1 VLKVPEAQDE
11 VPECLGE
18 GLGRVLLGSWKVL
31 VPSWG
36 SGRDLGRI
44 LWKSWGNLG
53 RFWGR
58 GSCDPKMGPG
68 QVELAAGKLRVSC
81 KSAAVKYVLCLDP
94 PGRSKIL

>member
-44 LWKSWGNLG
+44 LWKSWGILAVSGGGGLAIQRWAPARLNLLQ
-53 RFWGR
+53 
-58 GSCDPKMGPG
+58 GSCG
-68 QVELAAGKLRVSC
+68 
-81 KSAAVKYVLCLDP
+81 
-94 PGRSKIL
+94 